1 MIPIKWVLD
10 GKIHKDAGDVGG
22 DIQVGPA
29 ISARFRSDER
39 PDARFEVTV
48 YATAKL
54 YSELNEEAPTC
65 LHTEPEGWVCKN
77 GWTDLHQP
85 NNGSRC
91 HCYLP
96 PEHLAC
102 SHKPGT
108 VDLQVQYEYRTNGT
122 TESGHYESDEEQIS
136 YAWVGSEIGYT
147 QGGRNGI
154 VGEVE
159 YATADARTFISN
171 WVNFVNYW
179 LRWDGVSEVKG

>member
-1 MIPIKWVLD
+1 MIPIEWVLD
-10 GKIHKDAGDVGG
+10 GEIHGNAGDVGG

-29 ISARFRSDER
+29 ISARFRSDGR

-48 YATAKL
+48 YATAKPYL
-54 YSELNEEAPTC
+54 ELNEDAPAC

-77 GWTDLHQP
+77 GWTELHQP
-85 NNGSRC
+85 GSGSVC

-96 PEHLAC
+96 PEHLTC

-122 TESGHYESDEEQIS
+122 TESGHYESDEEQIR

-147 QGGRNGI
+147 QGKRNGI